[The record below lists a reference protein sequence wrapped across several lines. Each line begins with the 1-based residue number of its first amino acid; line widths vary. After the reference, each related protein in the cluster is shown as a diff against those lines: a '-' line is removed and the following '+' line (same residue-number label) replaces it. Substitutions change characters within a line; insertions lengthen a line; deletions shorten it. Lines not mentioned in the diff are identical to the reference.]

1 MASAYP
7 KACIKLYEVEG
18 VYRVHSCMVWLD
30 NTLAWFLGSAEKYS
44 TRTGAYAEMQQR
56 TMNLLRE
63 HGRTETEREV
73 NWEMVSE

>member
-1 MASAYP
+1 
-7 KACIKLYEVEG
+7 
-18 VYRVHSCMVWLD
+18 MVWLD